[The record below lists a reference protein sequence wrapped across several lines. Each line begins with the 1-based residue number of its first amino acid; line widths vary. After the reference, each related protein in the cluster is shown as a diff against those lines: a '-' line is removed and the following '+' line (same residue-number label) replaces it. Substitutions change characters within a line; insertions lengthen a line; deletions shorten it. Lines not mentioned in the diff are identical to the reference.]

1 MNEKVLII
9 TPCSQR
15 KRPGGVTG
23 LTWKKDTSAARKL
36 SAKSAGRLLESRRI
50 LQRRFRYLEGMD
62 LGGRAGRTVPLMPAS
77 LRYDGN
83 LYRRIDEP
91 LWSRLA
97 ASDSVD
103 LLIVSSLY
111 GLATPREAIREYD
124 LPMSRTVRMGVPI
137 KKWWMNRGILSLL
150 AELIRR
156 NGYSLVHDF
165 LGGSFV
171 QLADFHASE
180 PLLAFGKNIRF
191 VRHAYAGLGS
201 GAEHHRGKDVR
212 GLLEKY
218 LL

>member
-23 LTWKKDTSAARKL
+23 LTWKKDASAASKL

-50 LQRRFRYLEGMD
+50 LQRRFRYQEGMD
-62 LGGRAGRTVPLMPAS
+62 LGGRAGGTVPLMPAS

-83 LYRRIDEP
+83 LYRKIEEG
-91 LWSRLA
+91 LWTRL
-97 ASDSVD
+97 DGTDTVD

-111 GLATPREAIREYD
+111 GLVTPREAIRAYD
-124 LPMSRTVRMGVPI
+124 MPMNRTVRMGVPL
-137 KKWWMNRGILSLL
+137 KKWWMSRAILSLL
-150 AELIRR
+150 AEFIRR

-180 PLLAFGKNIRF
+180 PLLTFGKKIRF
-191 VRHAYAGLGS
+191 VQHAYTGLGS